1 MKIVNLIYPATSA
14 AVNVTSVPMDLGDL
28 QTYSIAVDFTGSD
41 LAGTLTL
48 ESSND
53 NSDFV
58 TVASSSQAV
67 TSAASHIWNVTGAG
81 YRYVRVKWTASSGTG
96 NITAKLVAKENVQKG
111 G

>member
-1 MKIVNLIYPATSA
+1 MKIINLIYPAQSA
-14 AVNVTSVPMDLGDL
+14 GADVTSVAMDLGDL
-28 QTYSIAVDFTGSD
+28 QTFSIAVDFTGSD

-48 ESSND
+48 QSSND

-58 TVASSSQAV
+58 TVSGSSQAI
-67 TSAASHIWNVTGAG
+67 TNSGSHMWSVQGAG
-81 YRYVRVKWTASSGTG
+81 YRYVRVFWDYTSGTG